1 MTKPHISQSQVN
13 KYLKCGLQYKYHY
26 IDKVKKP
33 SNGYMLRGSA
43 IDYSANVHFQS
54 YIDSDYKNRTED
66 TPYID
71 DQPIN
76 KSDFVD
82 RAVNYHDE
90 NSEDVEFDIPKD
102 KSRDAVSEL
111 SEVYYEGF
119 GTMEPSSVQLKLEQK
134 YDEDLDF
141 IGYADMWFPDKS
153 LVLDN
158 KVWMR
163 DKRTNPDLTK
173 DIQMV
178 KYAEILGAKQVG
190 LAVVTYQ
197 QGNPV
202 AKLILQDITQKHI
215 EVVKRRIDK
224 AVEGIRKE
232 VYTPPDHSVWWC
244 SEKWCQHWDECDF
257 GGVYT

>member
-26 IDKVKKP
+26 VDKKKKP

-43 IDYSANVHFQS
+43 IDNSANVHFQ
-54 YIDSDYKNRTED
+54 
-66 TPYID
+66 
-71 DQPIN
+71 N
-76 KSDFVD
+76 KIEGGKGVSSSQFVD
-82 RAVNYHDE
+82 YAVNYHDE
-90 NSEDVEFDIPKD
+90 NSEDVEFDINILQ
-102 KSRDAVSEL
+102 SRQHVANL
-111 SEVYYEGF
+111 SKVYYEGF
-119 GTMEPSSVQLKLEQK
+119 GMMEPSSVQLKLEQK
-134 YDEDLDF
+134 YVDDLDF

-163 DKRTNPDLTK
+163 DKRANPDLTK

-190 LAVVTYQ
+190 LSVVTYV
-197 QGNPV
+197 NRVPKV
-202 AKLILQDITQKHI
+202 KLIIQDITQKHI

>member
-26 IDKVKKP
+26 IDKKKKP

-43 IDYSANVHFQS
+43 IDNSANVHFQ
-54 YIDSDYKNRTED
+54 
-66 TPYID
+66 
-71 DQPIN
+71 N
-76 KSDFVD
+76 KIEGGKGVSSSQFVD
-82 RAVNYHDE
+82 YAVNYHDE
-90 NSEDVEFDIPKD
+90 NSEDIEFDIPKN

-111 SEVYYEGF
+111 SAVYYEGF

-134 YDEDLDF
+134 YDDDLDF

-163 DKRTNPDLTK
+163 DKRANPDLTK

-190 LAVVTYQ
+190 LSVVTYV
-197 QGNPV
+197 NRVPKV
-202 AKLILQDITQKHI
+202 KLIIQDITQKHI

-232 VYTPPDHSVWWC
+232 VYTPPDQSVWWC

>member
-26 IDKVKKP
+26 IDKKKKP

-43 IDYSANVHFQS
+43 IDSSANVHFQ
-54 YIDSDYKNRTED
+54 
-66 TPYID
+66 
-71 DQPIN
+71 N
-76 KSDFVD
+76 KIEGGKGVSSSQFVD
-82 RAVNYHDE
+82 YAVNYHDE
-90 NSEDVEFDIPKD
+90 NSEDVEFDINILQ
-102 KSRDAVSEL
+102 SRQHVANL
-111 SEVYYEGF
+111 SKVYYEGF
-119 GTMEPSSVQLKLEQK
+119 GMMEPSSVQLKLEQK
-134 YDEDLDF
+134 YDDDLDF

-163 DKRTNPDLTK
+163 DKRANPDLTK

-190 LAVVTYQ
+190 LSVVTYV
-197 QGNPV
+197 NRVPKV
-202 AKLILQDITQKHI
+202 KLILQDITQKHI

-244 SEKWCQHWDECDF
+244 SEKWCQHWNECDF

>member
-26 IDKVKKP
+26 IDKKKKP

-43 IDYSANVHFQS
+43 IDNSANVHFQ
-54 YIDSDYKNRTED
+54 
-66 TPYID
+66 
-71 DQPIN
+71 N
-76 KSDFVD
+76 KIEGGKGVSSSQFVD
-82 RAVNYHDE
+82 YAVNYHDE
-90 NSEDVEFDIPKD
+90 NSEDIEFDIPKD
-102 KSRDAVSEL
+102 KSKNAVAEL
-111 SEVYYEGF
+111 SAVYYEGF
-119 GTMEPSSVQLKLEQK
+119 GTKEPSSVQLKLEQK
-134 YDEDLDF
+134 YDDDLDF

-163 DKRTNPDLTK
+163 DKRANPDLTK

-190 LAVVTYQ
+190 LSVVTYV
-197 QGNPV
+197 NRVPKV
-202 AKLILQDITQKHI
+202 KLIIQDITQKLI

>member
-26 IDKVKKP
+26 VDKVQKP

-43 IDYSANVHFQS
+43 IDNSANVHFQ
-54 YIDSDYKNRTED
+54 
-66 TPYID
+66 
-71 DQPIN
+71 N
-76 KSDFVD
+76 KIEGGKGVSSSQFVD
-82 RAVNYHDE
+82 YAVNYHDE
-90 NSEDVEFDIPKD
+90 NSEDVEFDINILQ
-102 KSRDAVSEL
+102 SRQHVANL
-111 SEVYYEGF
+111 SKVYYEGF

-134 YDEDLDF
+134 YDDDLDF

-190 LAVVTYQ
+190 LAVVTYV
-197 QGNPV
+197 NRVPKV
-202 AKLILQDITQKHI
+202 KLIIQDITQKHI
-215 EVVKRRIDK
+215 EVVKRRVDK

>member
-26 IDKVKKP
+26 VDKVQKP

-43 IDYSANVHFQS
+43 IDNSANVHFQ
-54 YIDSDYKNRTED
+54 
-66 TPYID
+66 
-71 DQPIN
+71 N
-76 KSDFVD
+76 KIEGGKGVSSSQFVD
-82 RAVNYHDE
+82 YAVNYHDE
-90 NSEDVEFDIPKD
+90 NSEDVEFDIPKN

-111 SEVYYEGF
+111 SAVYYEGF

-134 YDEDLDF
+134 YDDDLDF

-163 DKRTNPDLTK
+163 DKRANPDLTK

-190 LAVVTYQ
+190 LSVVTYV
-197 QGNPV
+197 NRVPKV
-202 AKLILQDITQKHI
+202 KLIIQDITQKHI

-257 GGVYT
+257 GGVYK

>member
-26 IDKVKKP
+26 IDKKKKP

-43 IDYSANVHFQS
+43 IDNSANVHFQ
-54 YIDSDYKNRTED
+54 
-66 TPYID
+66 
-71 DQPIN
+71 N
-76 KSDFVD
+76 KIEGGKGVSSSQFVD
-82 RAVNYHDE
+82 YAVNYHDE
-90 NSEDVEFDIPKD
+90 NSEDIEFDIPKD
-102 KSRDAVSEL
+102 KSKNAVAEL
-111 SEVYYEGF
+111 SAVYYEGF
-119 GTMEPSSVQLKLEQK
+119 GMMEPSSVQLKLEQK
-134 YDEDLDF
+134 YDDDLDF

-163 DKRTNPDLTK
+163 DKRANPDLTK

-190 LAVVTYQ
+190 LSVVTYV
-197 QGNPV
+197 NRVPKV
-202 AKLILQDITQKHI
+202 KLIIQDITQKHI

-244 SEKWCQHWDECDF
+244 SEKWCQNWDECDF

>member
-26 IDKVKKP
+26 VDKVKKP

-43 IDYSANVHFQS
+43 IDNSANVHFQ
-54 YIDSDYKNRTED
+54 
-66 TPYID
+66 
-71 DQPIN
+71 N
-76 KSDFVD
+76 KIEGGKGVSSSQFVD
-82 RAVNYHDE
+82 YAVNYHDE
-90 NSEDVEFDIPKD
+90 NSEDVEFDISKD

-111 SEVYYEGF
+111 SAVYYEGF

-134 YDEDLDF
+134 YDDDLDF

-163 DKRTNPDLTK
+163 DKRANPDLTK

-190 LAVVTYQ
+190 LSVVTYV
-197 QGNPV
+197 NRVPKV
-202 AKLILQDITQKHI
+202 KLIIQDITQKHI
-215 EVVKRRIDK
+215 EVVKRRIHK

-244 SEKWCQHWDECDF
+244 SEKWCQHWNECDF

>member
-1 MTKPHISQSQVN
+1 M
-13 KYLKCGLQYKYHY
+13 
-26 IDKVKKP
+26 
-33 SNGYMLRGSA
+33 
-43 IDYSANVHFQS
+43 
-54 YIDSDYKNRTED
+54 
-66 TPYID
+66 
-71 DQPIN
+71 
-76 KSDFVD
+76 
-82 RAVNYHDE
+82 
-90 NSEDVEFDIPKD
+90 
-102 KSRDAVSEL
+102 
-111 SEVYYEGF
+111 
-119 GTMEPSSVQLKLEQK
+119 MEPSSVQLKLEQK
-134 YDEDLDF
+134 YDDDLDF

-163 DKRTNPDLTK
+163 DKRANPDLTK

-190 LAVVTYQ
+190 LSVVTYV
-197 QGNPV
+197 NRVPKV
-202 AKLILQDITQKHI
+202 KLIIQDITQKHI
-215 EVVKRRIDK
+215 EVVKRRVDK

>member
-26 IDKVKKP
+26 VDKVKKP

-43 IDYSANVHFQS
+43 IDNSANVHFQ
-54 YIDSDYKNRTED
+54 
-66 TPYID
+66 
-71 DQPIN
+71 N
-76 KSDFVD
+76 KIEGGKGVSSSQFVD
-82 RAVNYHDE
+82 YAVNYHDE
-90 NSEDVEFDIPKD
+90 NSEDIEFDIPKD

-111 SEVYYEGF
+111 SAVYYEGF

-134 YDEDLDF
+134 YDDDLDF
-141 IGYADMWFPDKS
+141 IGYAYMWFPDKS

-163 DKRTNPDLTK
+163 DKRANPDLTK

-190 LAVVTYQ
+190 LSVVTYV
-197 QGNPV
+197 NRVPKV
-202 AKLILQDITQKHI
+202 KLIIQDITQKHI

>member
-26 IDKVKKP
+26 VDKKKKP

-43 IDYSANVHFQS
+43 IDNSANVHFQ
-54 YIDSDYKNRTED
+54 
-66 TPYID
+66 
-71 DQPIN
+71 N
-76 KSDFVD
+76 KIEGGKGVSSSQFVD
-82 RAVNYHDE
+82 YAVNYHDE

-111 SEVYYEGF
+111 SEVYWKVF
-119 GTMEPSSVQLKLEQK
+119 GTYRPSSVQLKLEQK
-134 YDEDLDF
+134 YDDDLDF

-163 DKRTNPDLTK
+163 DKKTDPDLTK

>member
-26 IDKVKKP
+26 IDKKKKP

-43 IDYSANVHFQS
+43 IDNSANVHFQ
-54 YIDSDYKNRTED
+54 
-66 TPYID
+66 
-71 DQPIN
+71 N
-76 KSDFVD
+76 KIEGGKGVSSSQFVD
-82 RAVNYHDE
+82 YAVNYHDE
-90 NSEDVEFDIPKD
+90 NSEDVEFDINILQ
-102 KSRDAVSEL
+102 SRQHVANL
-111 SEVYYEGF
+111 SKVYYEGF
-119 GTMEPSSVQLKLEQK
+119 GMMEPSSVQLKLEQK
-134 YDEDLDF
+134 YDDDLDF

-163 DKRTNPDLTK
+163 DKRANPDLTK

-190 LAVVTYQ
+190 LSVVTYV
-197 QGNPV
+197 NRVPKV
-202 AKLILQDITQKHI
+202 KLIIQDITQKHI

>member
-26 IDKVKKP
+26 VDKVQKP

-43 IDYSANVHFQS
+43 IDNSANVHFQ
-54 YIDSDYKNRTED
+54 
-66 TPYID
+66 
-71 DQPIN
+71 N
-76 KSDFVD
+76 KIESGKGISSSQFVD
-82 RAVNYHDE
+82 YAVNYHDE
-90 NSEDVEFDIPKD
+90 NSEDIEFDIPKN

-111 SEVYYEGF
+111 SAVYYEGF

-134 YDEDLDF
+134 YDDDLDF

-163 DKRTNPDLTK
+163 DKRANPDLTK

-190 LAVVTYQ
+190 LAVVTYV
-197 QGNPV
+197 NRVPKV
-202 AKLILQDITQKHI
+202 KLIIQDITQKHI
-215 EVVKRRIDK
+215 EVVKRRVDK

-244 SEKWCQHWDECDF
+244 SEKWCQHWNECDF

>member
-26 IDKVKKP
+26 IDKKKKP

-43 IDYSANVHFQS
+43 IDSSANVHFQ
-54 YIDSDYKNRTED
+54 
-66 TPYID
+66 
-71 DQPIN
+71 N
-76 KSDFVD
+76 KIEGGKGVSSSQFVD
-82 RAVNYHDE
+82 YAVNYHDE
-90 NSEDVEFDIPKD
+90 NSEDVEFDINILQ
-102 KSRDAVSEL
+102 SRQHVANL
-111 SEVYYEGF
+111 SKVYYEGF
-119 GTMEPSSVQLKLEQK
+119 GMMEPSSVQLKLEQK
-134 YDEDLDF
+134 YDDDLDF
-141 IGYADMWFPDKS
+141 IGYADMWLPDKS

-163 DKRTNPDLTK
+163 DKRANPDLTK

-190 LAVVTYQ
+190 LSVVTYV
-197 QGNPV
+197 NKVPKV
-202 AKLILQDITQKHI
+202 KLIIQDITQKHI

-244 SEKWCQHWDECDF
+244 SEKWCQHWDECDV

>member
-26 IDKVKKP
+26 VDKVKKP

-43 IDYSANVHFQS
+43 IDNSANVHFQ
-54 YIDSDYKNRTED
+54 
-66 TPYID
+66 
-71 DQPIN
+71 N
-76 KSDFVD
+76 KIEGGKGVSSSQFVD
-82 RAVNYHDE
+82 YAVNYHDE
-90 NSEDVEFDIPKD
+90 NSEDIEFDIPKD

-111 SEVYYEGF
+111 SAVYYEGF

-134 YDEDLDF
+134 YDDDLDF
-141 IGYADMWFPDKS
+141 IGYADLWLPDKS

-163 DKRTNPDLTK
+163 DKRANPDLTK

-190 LAVVTYQ
+190 LSVVTYV
-197 QGNPV
+197 NRVPKV
-202 AKLILQDITQKHI
+202 KLIIQDITQKHI

>member
-1 MTKPHISQSQVN
+1 MNDKPHISQSQVN

-26 IDKVKKP
+26 VDKVKKP

-43 IDYSANVHFQS
+43 IDNSANVHFQ
-54 YIDSDYKNRTED
+54 
-66 TPYID
+66 
-71 DQPIN
+71 N
-76 KSDFVD
+76 KIEGGKGISSSQFVD
-82 RAVNYHDE
+82 YAVNYHDE
-90 NSEDVEFDIPKD
+90 NSKDVEFDIPKD
-102 KSRDAVSEL
+102 KSRDTVAHL
-111 SEVYYEGF
+111 SGAYHEGF
-119 GTMEPSSVQLKLEQK
+119 GMMTPSSVQLKLEQK
-134 YDEDLDF
+134 YDDELDF

-163 DKRTNPDLTK
+163 DKKTDPDLTK

-190 LAVVTYQ
+190 LSVVTYAN
-197 QGNPV
+197 GVPKV
-202 AKLILQDITQKHI
+202 KLILQDITQKHI
-215 EVVKRRIDK
+215 EVVRRRVDK

-232 VYTPPDHSVWWC
+232 VYIPPDQSVWWC

>member
-26 IDKVKKP
+26 VDKVKKP

-43 IDYSANVHFQS
+43 IDNSANVHFQ
-54 YIDSDYKNRTED
+54 
-66 TPYID
+66 
-71 DQPIN
+71 N
-76 KSDFVD
+76 KIEGGKGVSSSQFVD
-82 RAVNYHDE
+82 YAVNYHDE
-90 NSEDVEFDIPKD
+90 NSEDIEFDIPKD

-111 SEVYYEGF
+111 SAVYYEGF

-134 YDEDLDF
+134 YDDDLDF

-163 DKRTNPDLTK
+163 DKRANPDLTK

-190 LAVVTYQ
+190 LSVVTYV
-197 QGNPV
+197 NRVPKV
-202 AKLILQDITQKHI
+202 KLIIQDITQKHI

-244 SEKWCQHWDECDF
+244 SEKWCQHWNECDF

>member
-26 IDKVKKP
+26 VDKVKKP

-43 IDYSANVHFQS
+43 IDNSANVHFQ
-54 YIDSDYKNRTED
+54 
-66 TPYID
+66 
-71 DQPIN
+71 N
-76 KSDFVD
+76 KIEGGKGVSSSQFVD
-82 RAVNYHDE
+82 YAVNYHDE
-90 NSEDVEFDIPKD
+90 NSEHIEFDIPKN

-111 SEVYYEGF
+111 SAVYYEGF

-134 YDEDLDF
+134 YDDDLDF

-163 DKRTNPDLTK
+163 DKRANPDLTK

-190 LAVVTYQ
+190 LSVVTYV
-197 QGNPV
+197 NRVPKV
-202 AKLILQDITQKHI
+202 KLIIQDITQKHI

>member
-26 IDKVKKP
+26 VDKVKKP

-43 IDYSANVHFQS
+43 IDNSANVHFQ
-54 YIDSDYKNRTED
+54 
-66 TPYID
+66 
-71 DQPIN
+71 N
-76 KSDFVD
+76 KIEGGKGVSSSQFVD
-82 RAVNYHDE
+82 YAVNYHDE
-90 NSEDVEFDIPKD
+90 NSEDIEFDIPKN

-111 SEVYYEGF
+111 SAVYYEGF

-134 YDEDLDF
+134 YDDDLDF

-163 DKRTNPDLTK
+163 DKRANPDLTK

-190 LAVVTYQ
+190 LAVVTYV
-197 QGNPV
+197 NRVPKV
-202 AKLILQDITQKHI
+202 KLIIQDITQKHI
-215 EVVKRRIDK
+215 EVVKRRVDK

>member
-26 IDKVKKP
+26 VDKVKKP

-43 IDYSANVHFQS
+43 IDNSANVHFQ
-54 YIDSDYKNRTED
+54 
-66 TPYID
+66 
-71 DQPIN
+71 N
-76 KSDFVD
+76 KIEGGKGVSSSQFVD
-82 RAVNYHDE
+82 YAVNYHDE
-90 NSEDVEFDIPKD
+90 NSEDIEFDIPKD

-111 SEVYYEGF
+111 SAVYYEGF

-134 YDEDLDF
+134 YDDDLDF

-163 DKRTNPDLTK
+163 DKRANPDLTK

-190 LAVVTYQ
+190 LSVVTYV
-197 QGNPV
+197 NRVPKV
-202 AKLILQDITQKHI
+202 KLIIQDITQKHI

>member
-26 IDKVKKP
+26 IDKKKKP

-43 IDYSANVHFQS
+43 IDNSANVHFQ
-54 YIDSDYKNRTED
+54 
-66 TPYID
+66 
-71 DQPIN
+71 N
-76 KSDFVD
+76 KIEGGKGVSSSQFVD
-82 RAVNYHDE
+82 YAVNYHDE
-90 NSEDVEFDIPKD
+90 NSEDIEFDIPKN

-111 SEVYYEGF
+111 SAVYYEGF

-134 YDEDLDF
+134 YDDDLDF

-163 DKRTNPDLTK
+163 DKRANPDLTK

-190 LAVVTYQ
+190 LAVVTYV
-197 QGNPV
+197 NRVPKV
-202 AKLILQDITQKHI
+202 KLIIQDITQKHI

-232 VYTPPDHSVWWC
+232 VYTPPDQSVWWC

>member
-43 IDYSANVHFQS
+43 IDNSANVHFQ
-54 YIDSDYKNRTED
+54 
-66 TPYID
+66 
-71 DQPIN
+71 N
-76 KSDFVD
+76 KIEGGKGVSSSQFVD
-82 RAVNYHDE
+82 YAVNYHDE
-90 NSEDVEFDIPKD
+90 NSEDIEFDIPKN

-111 SEVYYEGF
+111 SAVYYEGF

-134 YDEDLDF
+134 YDDDLDF

-163 DKRTNPDLTK
+163 DKRANPDLTK

-190 LAVVTYQ
+190 LAVVTYV
-197 QGNPV
+197 NRVPKV
-202 AKLILQDITQKHI
+202 KLIIQDITQKHI

>member
-26 IDKVKKP
+26 VDKVKKP

-43 IDYSANVHFQS
+43 IDNSANVHFQ
-54 YIDSDYKNRTED
+54 
-66 TPYID
+66 
-71 DQPIN
+71 N
-76 KSDFVD
+76 KIEGGKGVSSSQFVD
-82 RAVNYHDE
+82 YAVNYHDE
-90 NSEDVEFDIPKD
+90 NSEDIEFDIPKD
-102 KSRDAVSEL
+102 KSKNAVAEL
-111 SEVYYEGF
+111 SAVYYEGF

-134 YDEDLDF
+134 YDDDLDF

-163 DKRTNPDLTK
+163 DKRANPDLTK

-190 LAVVTYQ
+190 LSVVTYV
-197 QGNPV
+197 NRVPKV
-202 AKLILQDITQKHI
+202 KLIIQDITQKHI